1 MPCDTECITLAGSG
15 SHCDDAVSGV
25 AVTCCTEIVKT
36 KTIEPVEVHYLR
48 LHLIHIGRIGC
59 RKHCDVEIIRL
70 WCRLCCSIIP
80 SSTASEKNI
89 SSTVIGDRLDSHLT
103 HAKSFNERAVSNIE
117 CINVIYIAN
126 ENVIPC
132 NCHAE
137 IGRA

>member
-1 MPCDTECITLAGSG
+1 MDL
-15 SHCDDAVSGV
+15 
-25 AVTCCTEIVKT
+25 
-36 KTIEPVEVHYLR
+36 VH
-48 LHLIHIGRIGC
+48 IHRVRS
-59 RKHCDVEIIRL
+59 RKHSDIEIIRL
-70 WCRLCCSIIP
+70 WCRVCCSIIP
-80 SSTASEKNI
+80 SSTCCKKDVAG
-89 SSTVIGDRLDSHLT
+89 TVIGDRLDSHLT